1 MRKWKK
7 GRKCGGIAINGDGR
21 GSGDLRTNPEI
32 SILCSLYKDG
42 INASADDYNNI
53 GDHLTFAE
61 DFRHNPFLP
70 HQSFFCNDMGSGYTN
85 HNMHISLSIDI
96 LAKISPVGTS
106 CTGTSSDR

>member
-1 MRKWKK
+1 M
-7 GRKCGGIAINGDGR
+7 
-21 GSGDLRTNPEI
+21 
-32 SILCSLYKDG
+32 
-42 INASADDYNNI
+42 ASADDYNNI

-61 DFRHNPFLP
+61 DFRHNPLLL
-70 HQSFFCNDMGSGYTN
+70 HQSFFCNDMGSGCSN